1 MCFGLDLVCSGR
13 ELVQVLDVYLSWV
26 VSARIIPVP
35 VLFVPVARWRFSIR
49 MISTKDVSTGA
60 NFLFCCW
67 SPENKNNSIPSATVD
82 TYIANAVDLMIT

>member
-26 VSARIIPVP
+26 VPARIIPVP

-49 MISTKDVSTGA
+49 MISTKDVSTR
-60 NFLFCCW
+60 
-67 SPENKNNSIPSATVD
+67 
-82 TYIANAVDLMIT
+82 ANALVSTLDCLQHFVLIGRQSQ